1 MRLPPIHFS
10 PILPSSTSRSL
21 CKMQHR
27 KKVAL
32 YKITSGRNFRS
43 LASAWAIDHV
53 HTLFILSSAKCVL
66 KIRPASNEAAFPMTD
81 TAFTRNNLIS
91 LLSPLSCSLQIP
103 NIRPSIPADH
113 HAPLSIQQRRTVE
126 TLTR

>member
-1 MRLPPIHFS
+1 
-10 PILPSSTSRSL
+10 
-21 CKMQHR
+21 MQHR

-32 YKITSGRNFRS
+32 YKITSGRNFKS
-43 LASAWAIDHV
+43 LASAWATDHV

-103 NIRPSIPADH
+103 HIRPSIPADR